1 MELAV
6 RLREIRSQLEHEPFR
21 PFRICIS
28 DGTEHVVLNP
38 KFVLLSRRTLYV
50 GVPEDAEDVPER
62 VKLYDAMHI
71 TRVEPIGQEPRS

>member
-1 MELAV
+1 MQLD
-6 RLREIRSQLEHEPFR
+6 EIRSQLEHEPFR

-71 TRVEPIGQEPRS
+71 TRVEPIDEEPGS